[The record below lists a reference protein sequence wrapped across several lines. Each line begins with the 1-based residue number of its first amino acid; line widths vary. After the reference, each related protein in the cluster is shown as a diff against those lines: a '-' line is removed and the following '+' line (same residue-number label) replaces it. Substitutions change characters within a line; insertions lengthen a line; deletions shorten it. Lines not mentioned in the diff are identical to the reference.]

1 MRPPRKPWATGA
13 SIKVQVDLPCK
24 VFRTKNMLKPEVL
37 NFFTCCPKKINKSRA
52 FLSTRTYMYIYY
64 IICTSW
70 KRPIPNNKD
79 KGQIDRM
86 RRRPCTGGR
95 VNNCYWTASL
105 CTALMLKSLAP
116 FMSRNNSDR
125 FRDVERSMNFT
136 WIRRYFTRSFRFH
149 PSWIRSLAL
158 LLKFTC
164 FVASPTVLHCLARA
178 PIISTFYY
186 LAGDTGVPKWL
197 WNFQDP
203 NPCVVN

>member
-79 KGQIDRM
+79 KGQIDLM

-136 WIRRYFTRSFRFH
+136 WIRRYFTKSF
-149 PSWIRSLAL
+149 PISPLLNSLTRSLVKVHL
-158 LLKFTC
+158 LHRKPYSAPLPSKGTDYFN
-164 FVASPTVLHCLARA
+164 VLLFGGWHRSAKMTLEFSRSKSMC
-178 PIISTFYY
+178 
-186 LAGDTGVPKWL
+186 G
-197 WNFQDP
+197 
-203 NPCVVN
+203 